1 MIAIAG
7 SGMRNLV
14 QELDFCHRVVV
25 VNFADNSIFGRMI
38 HAK

>member
-7 SGMRNLV
+7 SGTRNLV

-25 VNFADNSIFGRMI
+25 VNFAVDQFL
-38 HAK
+38 AE